1 MGQSEY
7 LSYICNFVFSS
18 GWEDYNAKEQIRALF
33 ISYCL
38 IFNIDVDTYICDLS
52 LKNIYE
58 AGHLEELV
66 NYEEYERFMIQD
78 IV

>member
-7 LSYICNFVFSS
+7 LSYICDFVFGG

-33 ISYCL
+33 TSYCL
-38 IFNIDVDTYICDLS
+38 IFNIDADTYLCDLS

-58 AGHLEELV
+58 V
-66 NYEEYERFMIQD
+66 
-78 IV
+78 